1 MSDQNPLT
9 NEQIKQELLKQRK
22 TIKALE
28 ERWPKFIQ
36 NTDEVL
42 HGYKVKLDEHEK
54 EINAYKLQPQGA
66 DTEKSTLT
74 DTERLL
80 VQDAVGGFTQSR
92 KDQQKTEQSPTFPSD
107 PTRNTFPV
115 LPVAILLG
123 TWIKTIS

>member
-80 VQDAVGGFTQSR
+80 VQDVR
-92 KDQQKTEQSPTFPSD
+92 KLWAASHNLEKINKKLEVCHKHSD
-107 PTRNTFPV
+107 PTCLCHFHKKRMNGKITY
-115 LPVAILLG
+115 
-123 TWIKTIS
+123 